1 LVKLKSFSGALLSS
15 RVPAWAFAAVLFCA
29 LLGLQFFVRHVR
41 KNRRGKIHFVPD
53 GYNCAWA
60 AGGGSP
66 MDVRVRGMFTYDR
79 PSTVVILKARLKG
92 TTSIGDMIAEAEL
105 LDGSGRRMVVP
116 ELCCEHNVSA
126 RAVINMR
133 LSPVLGTEGKP
144 YRGQLVFHDRF
155 NREFYLDPMDFPWT
169 GKR

>member
-1 LVKLKSFSGALLSS
+1 
-15 RVPAWAFAAVLFCA
+15 
-29 LLGLQFFVRHVR
+29 
-41 KNRRGKIHFVPD
+41 
-53 GYNCAWA
+53 
-60 AGGGSP
+60 

-116 ELCCEHNVSA
+116 ELSCEHNVSA

-155 NREFYLDPMDFPWT
+155 NREFYLEPMDFP
-169 GKR
+169 